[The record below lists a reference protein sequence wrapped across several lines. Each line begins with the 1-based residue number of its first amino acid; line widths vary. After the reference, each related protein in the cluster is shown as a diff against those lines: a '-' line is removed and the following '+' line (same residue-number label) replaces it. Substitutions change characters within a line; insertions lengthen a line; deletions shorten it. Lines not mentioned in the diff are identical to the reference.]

1 MFLTWILCSAVAGA
15 IAIASALVVY
25 AIIHRKARSQPE
37 DPKCLHCAKLF
48 YVWQDGEYE
57 CSVFNPQPLS
67 KAQVCCRDYIEREED
82 DG

>member
-37 DPKCLHCAKLF
+37 EPKCLHCAKLE
-48 YVWQDGEYE
+48 YVMSNGDYE
-57 CSVFNPQPLS
+57 CSVFNRQPLS
-67 KAQVCCRDYIEREED
+67 KAPVYCKDYIERAAD
-82 DG
+82 NG

>member
-1 MFLTWILCSAVAGA
+1 MILTWILCSAVAGA

-37 DPKCLHCAKLF
+37 EPKCLHCDKLQ
-48 YVWQDGEYE
+48 YVMSNGFYE
-57 CSVFNPQPLS
+57 CKVFNPQPLS
-67 KAQVCCRDYIEREED
+67 KAPVYCKDYIEREAN

>member
-1 MFLTWILCSAVAGA
+1 MILTWILCSAVAGA
-15 IAIASALVVY
+15 IAITSALVVY

-37 DPKCLHCAKLF
+37 GPKCLHCAKLQ
-48 YVWQDGEYE
+48 YVMSNGFYE

-67 KAQVCCRDYIEREED
+67 KAPVYCKDYIEREEN

>member
-25 AIIHRKARSQPE
+25 AIIHRKTRPQ
-37 DPKCLHCAKLF
+37 PKCMHCANLY
-48 YVWQDGEYE
+48 YVMPNGVYE
-57 CSVFNPQPLS
+57 CSEMYKRPISQAPVYC
-67 KAQVCCRDYIEREED
+67 KEYIEREA